1 MGKYPNVNSLFIL
14 SGFLSVPKVLE
25 DSKVL
30 WKTTKVQLM
39 KYRKSPNCI
48 MQERALLYRP
58 CIWNFPF
65 CTLPHPLPPPKKKST
80 TNFKIS
86 FYRPSPLF
94 PNKTRAIYF
103 CYDNV
108 AKRKK
113 VFFDTVEEI
122 TATRKI
128 LSRKLS
134 CVEENSNKNVSLK
147 IILVERP
154 KKLIC
159 LILCFDYLR

>member
-1 MGKYPNVNSLFIL
+1 MKNYESATYEIPQIAELYHAGKGVVISAMHMKLP
-14 SGFLSVPKVLE
+14 FLHS
-25 DSKVL
+25 
-30 WKTTKVQLM
+30 
-39 KYRKSPNCI
+39 
-48 MQERALLYRP
+48 
-58 CIWNFPF
+58 
-65 CTLPHPLPPPKKKST
+65 PPPSPPPPQKKST

-122 TATRKI
+122 AATRKI
-128 LSRKLS
+128 LTRKLY
-134 CVEENSNKNVSLK
+134 CVEENSNKNVSLI

>member
-1 MGKYPNVNSLFIL
+1 MDSFQSRRCSKIVKFYEKLLKCNLWNTANRRIVSCRKGRCYIGHAYETSLSAL
-14 SGFLSVPKVLE
+14 SPTLS
-25 DSKVL
+25 
-30 WKTTKVQLM
+30 
-39 KYRKSPNCI
+39 
-48 MQERALLYRP
+48 
-58 CIWNFPF
+58 
-65 CTLPHPLPPPKKKST
+65 PPPQKKST

-128 LSRKLS
+128 LTRKLS